1 MIIQCWQEN
10 LTQRPDFSQISQDI
24 KNFAGTGNIM
34 DQMQMST
41 NERMEQWNKYLEEQ
55 VQYKTQQINE
65 EKQKTE
71 NFLNRMLPPS
81 VAWKLTRGIPVE
93 PESYSNVTI
102 FFSDIVGFTQM
113 SSQATPFQ
121 VISKTNNQ

>member
-1 MIIQCWQEN
+1 MH
-10 LTQRPDFSQISQDI
+10 L
-24 KNFAGTGNIM
+24 
-34 DQMQMST
+34 ST
-41 NERMEQWNKYLEEQ
+41 NQRIEQWNDYLEEQ

-81 VAWKLTRGIPVE
+81 VAWKLAREIPVE

-121 VISKTNNQ
+121 VILKTNI